1 METTFKKYLK
11 IIQESK
17 NETINESS
25 ELSSLVKLLNEL
37 SPFKK
42 YGNKL
47 NIAKTAEERTEV
59 IKDAM
64 NDNAIPPEKKKET
77 LDQVFEIDEIKR
89 DLLNLQPDT
98 FSGVMDK
105 LKRMF
110 KEPFSSYEPKKIKMD
125 VNLP

>member
-1 METTFKKYLK
+1 MKTTFKKYLE